1 MKKKAC
7 FLFYSCLFTTIV
19 FAQTHS
25 YFFNGTFNE
34 ASTGPALSETLSCSA
49 LTGSFT
55 SQTINTSN
63 GTCGVTQPVFA
74 FNEGGGISYPNNNFI
89 NGSYTI
95 DIFFKFNNITTS
107 TGYQRIIDFKNST
120 SDVGLYILNACL
132 NFYPNANVG
141 TCPYFTSNTFYL
153 ITLVRDGVSKN
164 ITIYVNGTAFSTYND
179 AADDYVPTTTTT
191 PIIFFRDD
199 NAASCEDA
207 AGSIKYLSLKPVTS
221 TASEVASTFGN
232 ICSIALPLQITDF
245 SAKKENGS
253 VQVKWATI
261 DETRISAYVIER
273 SNDTRS
279 FVNLDNTAAKGQLQN
294 NYSFTDPAP
303 QNINYYRL
311 KIIYLDGSF
320 KYSSVVKIALSGSK
334 GLEVFPNPA
343 YSTIM
348 VSGIQDRTTIR
359 LFSGDGKMVLEKK
372 SNGQSMTMDIEKLS
386 AGLYFVE
393 YFDGHKVVQQ
403 RLIKK

>member
-7 FLFYSCLFTTIV
+7 LLLYSCLLTTVV
-19 FAQTHS
+19 FAQSHT

-49 LTGSFT
+49 PAGSFT
-55 SQTINTSN
+55 TQTITTPS
-63 GTCGVTQPVFA
+63 GTCGVAQPVFA
-74 FNEGGGISYPNNNFI
+74 FNEGGGISYPNNNII

-107 TGYQRIIDFKNST
+107 TGYQRIIDFKNSAT
-120 SDVGLYILNACL
+120 DRGLYVLNACL
-132 NFYPNANVG
+132 NFYPNGNVG

-153 ITLVRDGVSKN
+153 ITLVRDGISKN

-179 AADDYVPTTTTT
+179 AADDYVPTTSTT

-199 NAASCEDA
+199 NAVTCEDA

-221 TASEVASTFGN
+221 TAGQVASTFGN

-253 VQVKWATI
+253 VQVKWTTV
-261 DETRISAYVIER
+261 DESRVSGYVIER

-279 FVNLDNTAAKGQLQN
+279 YVNLDNTAAKGQLRN
-294 NYSFTDPAP
+294 NYSFTDPGP

-320 KYSSVVKIALSGSK
+320 KYSSVVKISLSASK

-343 YSTIM
+343 SSSII
-348 VSGIQDRTTIR
+348 VSGIQDRTTIK
-359 LFSGDGKMVLEKK
+359 LFSGNGKIVLEKK
-372 SNGQSMTMDIEKLS
+372 SNGQSITIDIEKLS
-386 AGLYFVE
+386 AGVYFVE
-393 YFDGHKVVQQ
+393 YFDGTKVVQQ
-403 RLIKK
+403 KLIKK